1 MAFSN
6 DDMTT
11 AISANRWEHSA
22 ALLRNDTPELNRL
35 RLEVR
40 DWLEKNTPAEWRD
53 CISVLSKEHQRAWH
67 KRVAE
72 AGYAA
77 PHWPACYGGLG
88 ASLREQLVIADEWAR
103 AGAPM
108 LRNIPMRFLA
118 PGLMKFGTDAQKAF
132 FLPRLLS
139 GEIAVC
145 QLYSESEAGS
155 DLGNLRTSAVVD
167 GDVVIVNG
175 TKLWSTGADQS
186 DWGFALVRTG
196 DQILPGS
203 KGLSML
209 LIDLATPGIHIR
221 PIPTI
226 YGDDEFCEVILDN
239 VIAPRSNLL
248 GALNQGWLVSNEIL
262 AAERLSSS
270 HPVPCF
276 SMLRKITALASR
288 SALSTD
294 PAFEDRLAKIEIDL
308 LAMSALYLSACE
320 AAGNGAAIGTASSV
334 LKARVPDILQQLSAL
349 LLEAASVAGE
359 SDSIEINAARLYLQS
374 RRSTI
379 YGGTAEIQRNIIAQR
394 ILGLPAS

>member
-1 MAFSN
+1 
-6 DDMTT
+6 MTT

-40 DWLEKNTPAEWRD
+40 GWLEKNTPAEWRY
-53 CISVLSKEHQRAWH
+53 CISVLSKDDQRTWH

-103 AGAPM
+103 AGAPP

-145 QLYSESEAGS
+145 QLYSEAEAGS
-155 DLGNLRTSAVVD
+155 DLGSLRTSAAVD
-167 GDVVIVNG
+167 GDVLIVNG

-196 DQILPGS
+196 DQTLPGS

-209 LIDLATPGIHIR
+209 LIDLATPGIRIR

-226 YGDDEFCEVILDN
+226 YGEDEFCEVVLDN
-239 VIAPRSNLL
+239 IAVPRSNLL

-276 SMLRKITALASR
+276 SLLRKITRLASR

-320 AAGNGAAIGTASSV
+320 AADNGAAIGTASSV
-334 LKARVPDILQQLSAL
+334 LKARVPDILQQLSVL
-349 LLEAASVAGE
+349 LLEAASVGGE
-359 SDSIEINAARLYLQS
+359 SGSVEINAARLYLQS